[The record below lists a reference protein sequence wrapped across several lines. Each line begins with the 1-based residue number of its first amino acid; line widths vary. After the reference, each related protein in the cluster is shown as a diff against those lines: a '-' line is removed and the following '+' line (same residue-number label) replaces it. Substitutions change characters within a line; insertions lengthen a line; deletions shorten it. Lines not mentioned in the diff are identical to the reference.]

1 MRYDSPASQM
11 INTGEQ
17 PEDGDRAMA
26 VCSVYTVHLL
36 CILTVLN
43 AKKFWMSREMQRS
56 GGSDT
61 GKES

>member
-1 MRYDSPASQM
+1 M